1 MHVDGTGSGQR
12 VDQHWVI
19 ELIGEHDLSTAPM
32 VAEWMAGID
41 DSVQLIEIDLRQAEF
56 IDSTVVGKLVS
67 LDADLAQAGRELVIV
82 SPAGSFPRRVLGRR
96 RRVPDAA
103 GRRRAT
109 PSTCSCRVA
118 ERRLR
123 RVHDHQISDPRGLSS
138 CG

>member
-41 DSVQLIEIDLRQAEF
+41 DSVQLIQIDLRQAEF

-82 SPAGSFPRRVLGRR
+82 SPAGSFPRRVLDVVGASLMLQVVDDPPLGVQLPRR
-96 RRVPDAA
+96 REEA
-103 GRRRAT
+103 
-109 PSTCSCRVA
+109 
-118 ERRLR
+118 
-123 RVHDHQISDPRGLSS
+123 SS
-138 CG
+138 CP